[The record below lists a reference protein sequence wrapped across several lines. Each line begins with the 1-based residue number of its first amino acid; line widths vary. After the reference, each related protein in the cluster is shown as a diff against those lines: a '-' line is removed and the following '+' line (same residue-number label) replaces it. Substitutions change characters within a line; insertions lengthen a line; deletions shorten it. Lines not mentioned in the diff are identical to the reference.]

1 MESEFNIYP
10 NPFQNEIY
18 FDDGNIEAIYR
29 VKIYD
34 NTSKLVLE
42 NSNIKSKQIINTN
55 EFNKGLYI
63 IEIFND
69 SDRVFHYKLMKM

>member
-1 MESEFNIYP
+1 LESEFNIYP